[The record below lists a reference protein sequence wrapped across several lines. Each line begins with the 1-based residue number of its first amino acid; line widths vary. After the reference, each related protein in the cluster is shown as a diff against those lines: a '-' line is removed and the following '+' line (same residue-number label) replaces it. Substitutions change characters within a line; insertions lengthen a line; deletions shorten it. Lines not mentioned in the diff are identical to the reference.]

1 MSFYQTIRS
10 GLLALFHVSAA
21 EPESGDAE
29 VTLDDVRAL
38 MLDMVGQPTE
48 NSATLVRRIRY
59 ATDPQALWFM
69 RSELMALLAH
79 KEGEAIART
88 KLEVLSDM
96 FRELLPRGLRSRP
109 SPLFGGNHGGQSGG
123 HSGGQSDRGDSLPR

>member
-10 GLLALFHVSAA
+10 GLLAIFQVSAV
-21 EPESGDAE
+21 EPTTREE
-29 VTLDDVRAL
+29 TVTVEDIREL
-38 MLDMVGQPTE
+38 MLEMAGRPTE
-48 NSATLVRRIRY
+48 ASAPLLRRIRY

-79 KEGEAIART
+79 QEGEALART

-96 FRELLPRGLRSRP
+96 FRDLLPRGLRSRP
-109 SPLFGGNHGGQSGG
+109 SPLFCAREE
-123 HSGGQSDRGDSLPR
+123 RGDPLPR

>member
-10 GLLALFHVSAA
+10 GLLAVFQVSGAA
-21 EPESGDAE
+21 PSTRDDTVG
-29 VTLDDVRAL
+29 LDDVRAL
-38 MLDMVGQPTE
+38 MLEMAGRPTE
-48 NSATLVRRIRY
+48 ASAGLLRRIRY

-79 KEGEAIART
+79 QEGEAMARV
-88 KLEVLSDM
+88 KLEHLSDM

-109 SPLFGGNHGGQSGG
+109 SPLFQS
-123 HSGGQSDRGDSLPR
+123 REERADSAAR